1 MANKEEL
8 DKAIAAHGQ
17 WKIRLKTSI
26 DTGKSET
33 PVETIRLD
41 NQCVFGKW
49 LYGLSAADKASTH
62 FQKVKELH
70 AEFHKTAASVTEKAV
85 SGKKA
90 EAEKMIGFGGE
101 YATISSKLTA
111 AMMAWKMSLA

>member
-17 WKIRLKTSI
+17 WKIRLKGSI

-41 NQCVFGKW
+41 NQCAFGKW
-49 LYGLSAADKASTH
+49 LYGLSGADKTSSH
-62 FQKVKELH
+62 FAKVKELH
-70 AEFHKTAASVTEKAV
+70 AEFHKTAASVTEKAL

-90 EAEKMIGFGGE
+90 EAEKMMAMGGD
-101 YATISSKLTA
+101 YASISGRLTS
-111 AMMAWKMSLA
+111 AMMAWKMSLG